1 MAEKRKKGS
10 AVEFGDFDMD
20 EATINRI
27 KSERAESADRV
38 ARFNST
44 FVPTGSAFKDTSA
57 LSGTS
62 RDVKNMRQADL
73 LLDKAADRGVAVR
86 GQDIQL
92 ELGRGELGVNREKN
106 RISEKGIDVTRE
118 LGLVELEVNRDRNRI
133 SEKGIDRQYELGKGE
148 LNLNQDIFAQQVSR
162 YRKYGEPA
170 DLFALTERAANTR
183 VGAEQAGLELSD
195 DLLKATEKYLK
206 PESST
211 FKSAKIYD
219 ENDIAFNYVPDEQQ
233 PEFDSSAAFPEY
245 LRKKDW
251 KSYDNTAIGALNE
264 GTKSLMRGV
273 DLGLQYLRPVE
284 DFILGAK
291 PGTSARA
298 VARPAVRNKLRR
310 RVIK

>member
-27 KSERAESADRV
+27 KAERAESADRV

-57 LSGTS
+57 FSGTS

-73 LLDKAADRGVAVR
+73 LLDKAADRGVVVR

-92 ELGRGELGVNREKN
+92 ELGRGEIGVNRDKN

-118 LGLVELEVNRDRNRI
+118 LGLGELDVNREKNRI
-133 SEKGIDRQYELGKGE
+133 IEKAYDQHFKLGEGE
-148 LNLNQDIFAQQVSR
+148 LQLNRDVFDQGVAR
-162 YRKYGEPA
+162 YNKYGEPMDKLNVSQKA
-170 DLFALTERAANTR
+170 MKVKAIGDEFDYGESNALKSLRPEFL
-183 VGAEQAGLELSD
+183 AGENG
-195 DLLKATEKYLK
+195 
-206 PESST
+206 T
-211 FKSAKIYD
+211 FKPAKIYD
-219 ENDIAFNYVPDEQQ
+219 ENDIAFNYVPDEAQ

-251 KSYDNTAIGALNE
+251 QSYSNPAIGALNE
-264 GTKSLMRGV
+264 GAKSVMRGV

-284 DFILGAK
+284 DVIMGMK
-291 PGTSARA
+291 PGASARA

>member
-73 LLDKAADRGVAVR
+73 LLDKAADRGVTVR

-92 ELGRGELGVNREKN
+92 ELGRGELGVNRDKN

-118 LGLVELEVNRDRNRI
+118 LGLGELDVNREKNRI
-133 SEKGIDRQYELGKGE
+133 SEKAYDQHFKLGEGE
-148 LNLNQDIFAQQVSR
+148 LKLNRDIFDQGVAR
-162 YRKYGEPA
+162 YNKYGEPMDKLNVSQKA
-170 DLFALTERAANTR
+170 ME
-183 VGAEQAGLELSD
+183 V
-195 DLLKATEKYLK
+195 KATGDEFDYGESNALK
-206 PESST
+206 SLRPEFLAGENNT
-211 FKSAKIYD
+211 FKPAKIYD
-219 ENDIAFNYVPDEQQ
+219 ENGITFNYVPDEAQ

-251 KSYDNTAIGALNE
+251 QSYSNPAIGALNE
-264 GTKSLMRGV
+264 GAKSVMRGV

-284 DFILGAK
+284 DVIMGMK
-291 PGTSARA
+291 PGASARA